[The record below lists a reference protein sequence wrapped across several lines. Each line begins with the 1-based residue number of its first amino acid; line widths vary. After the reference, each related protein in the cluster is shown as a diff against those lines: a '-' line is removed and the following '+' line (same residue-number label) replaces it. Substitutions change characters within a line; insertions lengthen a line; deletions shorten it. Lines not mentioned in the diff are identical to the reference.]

1 MVAPEWQGCGL
12 GSALQGRLEEYADAR
27 GVRGF
32 TAEILAKNLR
42 MLRLANR
49 AHGSITTSSEE
60 GEVHVTILFADGER
74 GAAVA

>member
-1 MVAPEWQGCGL
+1 MPVA
-12 GSALQGRLEEYADAR
+12 SAASPPRQNA
-27 GVRGF
+27 
-32 TAEILAKNLR
+32 R
-42 MLRLANR
+42 MLSLANR